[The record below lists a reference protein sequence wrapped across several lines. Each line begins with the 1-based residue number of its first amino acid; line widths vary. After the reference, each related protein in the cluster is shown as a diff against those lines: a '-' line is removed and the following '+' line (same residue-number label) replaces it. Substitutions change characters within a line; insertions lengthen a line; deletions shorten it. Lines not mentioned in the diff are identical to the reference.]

1 MLKSVR
7 LLVIGLI
14 LSMTA
19 ASAAFAQ
26 NHPMPGHKSAP
37 PVICTGCPDLNSLG
51 QPNDGLP
58 TWPYSGALVKHVGR
72 YVDSSYVQ
80 SYQHWANSY
89 RTARARTIRPALTT
103 RGSAPPRLYIQIGN
117 GVGAYSLDSF
127 FTTRLP
133 GGMVSISNRFG
144 GAGAGRE
151 KFLDWDGFVY
161 PEFKG
166 SGWQID
172 GGDFQDP
179 MSKAVPFD
187 FDDRGYLYVATERF
201 GWAVTHDNGTTQGVH
216 LPKVIQYVTKPN
228 TQDFTKIIANPTG
241 VSPDSIVALKVG
253 SNYYVVTAS
262 RDQNMALFN
271 VTTPETPSIQTTRAG
286 DQRHGIRAMAK
297 SDSTSR
303 LAYIDGAFRLQIFDY
318 ATFVNGGQPLFTD
331 ATGFGTAQIGAVI
344 SMDESGSVWTA
355 DPSGSIYKFT
365 PSGSTYTKQV
375 FTPFT
380 SRFQPLMLGVG
391 AGYVAIGGIDS
402 GASSYDVRLLRIESN
417 GLTDLNIENFF
428 RNYYHSAPAG
438 YAEPGPYTAIQA
450 QSADVEIIKWGGKT
464 YLFYSGFGLG
474 DVFELEGGN
483 SISVAVKGAP
493 FGTANPNA
501 KSTETGPFYA
511 DPVTFVANSSSPS
524 VSYDVTWNFGNPESA
539 TANTGRS
546 RTGENETHQYTGL
559 STAGAITA
567 PKIVKAQAVQDPNV
581 AGQYTLNLKLPK
593 PRVGISQ
600 APTAIDA
607 SVNEL
612 DVVAGDAFN
621 DASDGA
627 MEGHVGVWN
636 IDGAITNLRPDGVV
650 SAGDIG
656 PHTLKF
662 HAAYGP
668 YDANLNVANAYVTPQ
683 LTVGY
688 VVRPFKV
695 AINAPTADATNVT
708 FTATSRFTPTTSI
721 LSATTWNAVWT
732 VNGVAQNSGVSTS
745 AAVPIGTVPSLV
757 LPKAGLTDGTVI
769 GLTVSVDP
777 TRLSVPAVPY
787 AQHSASLTLSTP
799 DPQITVTGCA
809 NAMSPC
815 KFTASS
821 ISGKPMSDWTFLWTL
836 NRPAGAALTGTGS
849 TFEPQLT
856 NGGNYTITLKAT
868 KSIFPVEVSK
878 ALSVGASLCGQ
889 LPQSHTVGINKLG
902 CASGCA
908 PGTSIEFAPTFQG
921 YAKQACD
928 SFSWSMGD
936 GTTKAGEVVSHS
948 YASPGQY
955 TVTLTMSNSG
965 TTTPLVKTTT
975 VNITGGGT
983 VEPPPG
989 NACTAPSGI
998 SLHYTCTGGSNC
1010 RTTDT
1015 VQFTARRNGS
1025 SLQAC
1030 DNVTWQFGDGSSSTS
1045 RSPVKTYGTAG
1056 SYTVTATVSN
1066 SAGTAPEASTTI
1078 TISNPVSGN
1087 CSLAPSIGNFVIE
1100 FVGATTNCRQFN
1112 STPCNGGETVSFS
1125 APNYYYV
1132 AGSCDNFEWD
1142 FGDGTP
1148 KVSGREVTHAFA
1160 GGQTYNVKLRVYNNA
1175 GQHIYNRNVT
1185 VAGTA
1190 PTEPVPVISATTF
1203 PTTAHKGRTVTFTA
1217 TSNTPNTTGWTWN
1230 FGDGTAADI
1239 SQAGTTSQTSTIT
1252 HTFASK
1258 GVYTVRVSARN
1269 SRDAATAPSGEAQSQ
1284 INITD
1289 PPATPEYRY
1298 LLPVTAYTAGLG
1310 GSAWRTDV
1318 QIYNPDPQVSDAKP
1332 LVMEVSFK
1340 GQTYTLTSG
1349 KSTQIYDDFL
1359 GNLLDHKKE
1368 DQGPVIITT
1377 KTAAVPPQIW
1387 TRTYTQTA
1395 GGTFGQ
1401 FVPAIRLDN
1410 IGAGGA
1416 ATDAKYH
1423 MAGLRHDARYR
1434 TNVGFLNPNAT
1445 PITANVT
1452 VYDDRH
1458 FEIATFPVT
1467 LQPFQLEQFQLKSR
1481 VANLPA
1487 NAPFGV
1493 EISVPAGQW
1502 LVAYASFIDG
1512 DSNDPVFV
1520 RALPESDFASTD
1532 YKTSILPG
1540 VGHAG
1545 QWRSDV
1551 TVFNPDIRGMT
1562 LDMQYFDSNGN
1573 KVAEALSVPLEGG
1586 KFLQYTDILKQG
1598 VLGNVAD
1605 SIGTLKIAVK
1615 STHDTYPMTFARTY
1629 FDDSTGT
1636 FGQGIPGFAPARANV
1651 KPNRPAII
1659 AGVRNTTEYYT
1670 NIGMIN
1676 VGASDVVATVTLLD
1690 PTSGAAVNPIQ
1701 YTIKPGQTILGTYNG
1716 WGAITQ
1722 GAFKV
1727 EANGNLWAFVSIID
1741 RRTKDPEYVPA
1752 TPLQ

>member
-7 LLVIGLI
+7 SLIGLI
-14 LSMTA
+14 LFFAVAT
-19 ASAAFAQ
+19 AAFAQ
-26 NHPMPGHKSAP
+26 NHPMPGHKNEQ
-37 PVICTGCPDLNSLG
+37 PVLCTGCPWNNISG

-58 TWPYSGALVKHVGR
+58 TYAYSGVMVDHVGR
-72 YVDSSYVQ
+72 YVDSSSTQ
-80 SYQHWANSY
+80 SYQMWANAF
-89 RTARARTIRPALTT
+89 RTARARTIRTAPVQ
-103 RGSAPPRLYIQIGN
+103 RGAAPPRVYIQIGN
-117 GVGAYSLDSF
+117 AMAAYSLNTF
-127 FTTRLP
+127 FTSTLP
-133 GGMVSISNRFG
+133 GGMKSITYRFP

-151 KFLDWDGFVY
+151 KYLDWDGYVY
-161 PEFKG
+161 PEGSG
-166 SGWQID
+166 SGWQTD

-179 MSKAVPFD
+179 MAKGVPFD
-187 FDDRGYLYVATERF
+187 HDDRGYVYVAYEKF
-201 GWAVTHDNGTTQGVH
+201 GWGIVQDVGATDGGH
-216 LPKVIQYVTKPN
+216 LQKVIQFVATPKAEFSKVLANTTKV
-228 TQDFTKIIANPTG
+228 KAE
-241 VSPDSIVALKVG
+241 SIVSIKVG
-253 SNYYVVTAS
+253 ANYYVVTADRNS
-262 RDQNMALFN
+262 NMAIFDATN
-271 VTTPETPSIQTTRAG
+271 AAKPTVVRVFGGEAKYAM
-286 DQRHGIRAMAK
+286 RAMAR
-297 SDSTSR
+297 DDNQR
-303 LAYIDGAFRLQIFDY
+303 RIAYIDNNFDVRIYDY
-318 ATFVNGGQPLFTD
+318 AAFVAGGEPVSVFHSD
-331 ATGFGTAQIGAVI
+331 SGSFGETI
-344 SMDESGSVWTA
+344 SMDEAGNVWA
-355 DPSGSIYKFT
+355 VESNGKIWKMVPSGNTYVKH
-365 PSGSTYTKQV
+365 TYTPY
-375 FTPFT
+375 TE
-380 SRFQPLMLGVG
+380 RFQPLMMHVA
-391 AGYVAIGGIDS
+391 AGYMAIGGIDW
-402 GASSYDVRLLRIESN
+402 AAATYDVKLLRVEAN
-417 GLTDLNIENFF
+417 GVTQLNIDNFF
-428 RNYYHSAPAG
+428 RKYYHQAPPG
-438 YAEPGPYTAIQA
+438 YAQPGSYTAIQA

-464 YLFYSGFGLG
+464 YLLYSGFGLG

-483 SISVAVKGAP
+483 SITVAVKGAP
-493 FGTANPNA
+493 FGTPNPNA

-539 TANTGRS
+539 TANSGRS

-559 STAGAITA
+559 STAAAITA

-581 AGQYTLNLKLPK
+581 VGQYTLNLKLPSA
-593 PRVGISQ
+593 RVGISQ
-600 APTAIDA
+600 VATAIDA
-607 SVNEL
+607 SVNSL
-612 DVVAGDAFN
+612 DVVAGDSFT

-627 MEGHVGVWN
+627 VEGHVGVWN

-668 YDANLNVANAYVTPQ
+668 YDANLNVPNAYVTPQ

-695 AINAPTADATNVT
+695 TINAPTADATNVT
-708 FTATSRFTPTTSI
+708 FTAASRFTPTTSI

-821 ISGKPMSDWTFLWTL
+821 VSGKSMSDWTFLWTL
-836 NRPAGAALTGTGS
+836 DRPTGAALTGTGS

-975 VNITGGGT
+975 VNITGGT
-983 VEPPPG
+983 TEPPPT
-989 NACTAPSGI
+989 NTCTAPSGI

-1030 DNVTWQFGDGSSSTS
+1030 DNVTWQFGDGTSSTS

-1087 CSLAPSIGNFVIE
+1087 CSIAPSIGNFVIE
-1100 FVGATTNCRQFN
+1100 FVGPTTNCRQFN

-1217 TSNTPNTTGWTWN
+1217 TSNTPHTTGWTWN

-1252 HTFASK
+1252 HTFANK

-1340 GQTYTLTSG
+1340 GQTYTLSTG

-1377 KTAAVPPQIW
+1377 KTATVPPQIW

-1520 RALPESDFASTD
+1520 QALPESDFASTD

-1551 TVFNPDIRGMT
+1551 TVFNPDIKGMT
-1562 LDMQYFDSNGN
+1562 LDMQYFDSNVN